1 MHSKYHFKS
10 SKDSWWISPVLILL
24 GIISIL
30 LGWKQQQQSGQLRK
44 RGICTTATVLRVIAS
59 DPGYVDAEGMRI
71 RVGSARKYASKKY
84 VPLLRFTTVNGQEQ
98 DAWGSRANNDY
109 KNLRPGDKLQIVYS
123 PNSPDEIEIL
133 DETEEKNNTCVMIVG
148 GIFIL
153 AGLFTFR
160 SCIRKKAAIHKISM
174 GDFPSSSLEQRVGD

>member
-1 MHSKYHFKS
+1 MFSKFHFKS

-30 LGWKQQQQSGQLRK
+30 LGWKQQQKSDQLRQT
-44 RGICTTATVLRVIAS
+44 GICTTATVLRVIAD
-59 DPGYVDAEGMRI
+59 DPSHVDAEGVRI
-71 RVGSARKYASKKY
+71 RTGATRKYASKKY
-84 VPLLRFTTVNGQEQ
+84 IPLLRFKTTNGQEQ

-109 KNLRPGDKLQIVYS
+109 KNLCPGDKLQIVYN
-123 PNSPDEIEIL
+123 PNSPDKIEIL
-133 DETEEKNNTCVMIVG
+133 DETEEKNNTCVMIAG

-160 SCIRKKAAIHKISM
+160 SCFRKKHRHS
-174 GDFPSSSLEQRVGD
+174 